1 MRSMTQQK
9 GMTAI
14 GWLIVLALIGFFVL
28 LALRM
33 VPAYLEY
40 QKVVSSLNSLEKES
54 GFSSP
59 GEIRR
64 LLERRFDISYVNVI
78 TVQDLVIKP
87 KGDGY
92 SVTASYEASEHIVG
106 NVYVVMDF
114 EKQVLVQKF

>member
-1 MRSMTQQK
+1 MRSMTRQK

-28 LALRM
+28 LTLRM

-40 QKVVSSLNSLEKES
+40 QKVASSLSSIEKES

-64 LLERRFDISYVNVI
+64 LLERRFDINYVTAI
-78 TVQDLVIKP
+78 TVQDVVIKP
-87 KGDGY
+87 SGNGF

-114 EKQVLVQKF
+114 EKQVLVKKF